1 MTHLFS
7 YVAVGLIAA
16 YVAVLLMLWQFQER
30 ILFQPPIGLGASSVA
45 ARRVLYRASD
55 GAELFALVVG
65 TCAPDRTLVLVFHG
79 NAEVSRWLVPW
90 ASRLE
95 HLADACVMLAE
106 YRGYDGLSGAPT
118 YTTSARDAQAAL
130 DYARDS
136 LNVGRANLVL
146 YGHSLGSAIAA
157 ELAETAH
164 PRALILQAPFS
175 SARAMASRMIV
186 PGLRAFFRFISRVH
200 FDTVARVRTSSAPV
214 WVAHGDR
221 DLVVPIRMGRE
232 VFAAAA
238 QPGELLIVRGAGHND
253 VAEVGGAAYWS
264 WLLRAVRSEPA
275 SSPTRGA
282 AAGTRSAL

>member
-1 MTHLFS
+1 VTHLFS

-214 WVAHGDR
+214 WVLVAARRSLGAREFPYSGRCSRNAIGTLIDSFNMYFHASRRLSAIGLVCVGD
-221 DLVVPIRMGRE
+221 VSGV
-232 VFAAAA
+232 
-238 QPGELLIVRGAGHND
+238 
-253 VAEVGGAAYWS
+253 
-264 WLLRAVRSEPA
+264 
-275 SSPTRGA
+275 SP
-282 AAGTRSAL
+282 